1 MFEHYKKTGVL
12 IKNLFSRTFV
22 LYCALGIVFFSCV
35 DIERA
40 WSHVVTTTL
49 SRYMPS
55 HEYLIDFHHDRKK
68 FDLKKTQEFQRY
80 YRKVTQFMPF
90 LAEAHGLLGFCY
102 FYDGQI
108 SKSEKSYQ
116 AAAHAYNKVF
126 NFHYNLAIISLR
138 KKDHLQAL
146 EHFKKSVDVSPVENI
161 QYIVNARMYKP
172 FLPFAKQPKVL
183 ASAMGEYTQDVYWRA
198 YLQIFVLCDELKDY
212 STMLFYARHAIASG
226 FSKQGIGHF
235 YAGRAAYELKEYKS
249 GAWHLHE
256 AMNQGFDYAQAY
268 QMMGL
273 CFRAL
278 GRKEGDSA
286 LIAAA
291 RLNSEGKVF
300 VSEAFVTD
308 VLVY

>member
-1 MFEHYKKTGVL
+1 MIEHCKRMGHH
-12 IKNLFSRTFV
+12 IKNVFSRTFF
-22 LYCALGIVFFSCV
+22 LYFAAGLVFLSCV
-35 DIERA
+35 NIERA

-55 HEYLIDFHHDRKK
+55 HDYLISFRYDRNK
-68 FDLKKTQEFQRY
+68 FDLKKTQEFERY

-102 FYDGQI
+102 FYNGQI
-108 SKSEKSYQ
+108 IKAEKAYQ
-116 AAAHAYNKVF
+116 AAAHAYAKVF

-138 KKDHLQAL
+138 NKDHLKAL

-183 ASAMGEYTQDVYWRA
+183 ASAMGEYTHDVYWRA
-198 YLQIFVLCDELKDY
+198 YLQIFAICEQLDDY

-226 FSKQGIGHF
+226 FTRQGIGHY
-235 YAGRAAYELKEYKS
+235 YAGRALYELKEYKS
-249 GAWHLHE
+249 GAWYLHE
-256 AMNQGFDYAQAY
+256 AISQGFDYAQAY

-273 CFRAL
+273 CLKAL
-278 GRKEGDSA
+278 GRAEGDAA
-286 LIAAA
+286 LIAAKH
-291 RLNSEGKVF
+291 LNSDGKVF
-300 VSEAFVTD
+300 IRERLNTD
-308 VLVY
+308 ILVY